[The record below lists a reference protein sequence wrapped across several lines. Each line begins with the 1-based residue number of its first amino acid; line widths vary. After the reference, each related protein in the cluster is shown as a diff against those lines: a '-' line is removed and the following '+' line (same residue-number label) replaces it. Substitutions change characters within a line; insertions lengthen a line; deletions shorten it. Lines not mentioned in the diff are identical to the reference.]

1 MVLIVE
7 PCGRPTDPDAR
18 AYPPTRG
25 QLGIWLAQETGQSG
39 TQWQLGLFVR
49 IGGTVD
55 QDALEWA
62 IRRVVQE
69 AEPGRAAICE
79 VDGQVFQRAIDYPD
93 VELAFYD
100 LSCSRDPVQ
109 EAHELASS
117 IQRTAMPFTGP
128 LFKFALFRTRPDE
141 FHLFA
146 CCHHI
151 VIDGTGLAL
160 AGHRIAAVYSAI
172 VSGTPI
178 SPAFFGSLQDRV
190 SSESEYEESNDYLD
204 DQAYW
209 TKNLPAENGSHYR
222 SPQAAGEPDPYCSSA
237 PVQLDAVVLRRVY
250 ELSRAWNVPRSS
262 IITAARTRDCR
273 LPSRQAAARSDCS
286 KRRYEYL
293 VGARPRTRCLRWRRE
308 HILCCAG

>member
-1 MVLIVE
+1 
-7 PCGRPTDPDAR
+7 
-18 AYPPTRG
+18 
-25 QLGIWLAQETGQSG
+25 
-39 TQWQLGLFVR
+39 LFVR